1 MVHRRQRRGIGRTAS
16 DPTFDAKG
24 PLIVRWIG
32 AAARKRGRA
41 ADREA
46 PPAPTPDN
54 VTTDNVTRLS
64 WADTFGRAIS
74 ADPQRPEGPATVL
87 AMRPRASRRACGP
100 IVRTRQAVSA
110 AIPTSLP

>member
-46 PPAPTPDN
+46 PPAPTP
-54 VTTDNVTRLS
+54 DNVTRLS